1 MLFSEIYYPEGWTL
15 TLYRD
20 SSPDSA
26 ASGTDGAS
34 GISQE
39 AGTAGEDI
47 ALFRADWILRG
58 AILPAGEGELVMR
71 FDPPSYRTGETLSR
85 ASSITLLILLL
96 LSSGGLAIIGNRK
109 KSL

>member
-1 MLFSEIYYPEGWTL
+1 
-15 TLYRD
+15 
-20 SSPDSA
+20 
-26 ASGTDGAS
+26 
-34 GISQE
+34 
-39 AGTAGEDI
+39 
-47 ALFRADWILRG
+47 
-58 AILPAGEGELVMR
+58 MR